1 MIYETLEREMYFI
14 YQLNFLLQ
22 KIAYLS
28 YIVLHSNWTCKII
41 VTRSQVHVKSTPNAE
56 YPTRV

>member
-1 MIYETLEREMYFI
+1 MIYETLEREI
-14 YQLNFLLQ
+14 FLLP
-22 KIAYLS
+22 KIVNLS